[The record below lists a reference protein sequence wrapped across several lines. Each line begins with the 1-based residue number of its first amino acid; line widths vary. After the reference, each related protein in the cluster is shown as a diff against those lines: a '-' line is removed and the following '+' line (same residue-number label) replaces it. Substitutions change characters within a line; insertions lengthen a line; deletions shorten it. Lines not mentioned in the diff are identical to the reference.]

1 MKKIKIILDKIFW
14 LNESICKILLLTI
27 CVLMWVVVF
36 GRYFFAY
43 TPSWSEDLIM
53 FCMCWI
59 VMLSGAEAFRRD
71 AHIKI
76 TVFQDMLPDRVEN
89 KLKII
94 IDILTCLFFAYM
106 VNAGIDQVI
115 SNIPVFYTG
124 FKISKMW
131 TFLSFPVSFILTI
144 LAKLE
149 KHINLSLRE
158 DNNG

>member
-14 LNESICKILLLTI
+14 LNESVCKILLLII

-43 TPSWSEDLIM
+43 TPAWSEDLIM

-76 TVFQDMLPDRVEN
+76 TVFQDMLPDRIED